1 MAFSLTISKLQRAI
15 ATGFVCLATIVAA
28 STTVRADVIDVD
40 YSSVTDPRVRDAY
53 ATAEAFWE
61 SRIQNYST
69 AMPKAILVQLT
80 KLRIIA
86 LLDVIDGPGQIL
98 GQAGP
103 DAFLTY
109 QSGNL
114 FEPRT
119 FAFPTNA
126 TMTLDIED
134 VDFMAANDLLERVTI
149 HEMGHA
155 LGFGPLWTQNGLV
168 GPLAGVGLTQYIGGE
183 YAIKGYRQD
192 TGSPVL
198 NFVPVEQGGGAG
210 TAGAHWAAVGVFDQ
224 ILTPAFKHDIMV
236 GVLGR
241 VDPASGAIVFGNAFT
256 TNATWGGMADL
267 GWEVEGVNDNAVDPP
282 AGQGTG
288 RWPKRTGSGVDPFGD
303 NEVPVA
309 AGVNFRLQ
317 KVRNSI
323 KLVGGN
329 NDGNN
334 SDTGTTDDE
343 DPYRLRDKRWINKGN
358 VK

>member
-1 MAFSLTISKLQRAI
+1 MAFSLTYSKLQRAVS
-15 ATGFVCLATIVAA
+15 TGFVCLATLLAI
-28 STTVRADVIDVD
+28 STARADVIDVD
-40 YSSVTDPRVRDAY
+40 YSSVVDPRVRAAY

-86 LLDVIDGPGQIL
+86 LADIIDGTAEDGTGPIL

-103 DAFLTY
+103 DAFLTF

-114 FEPRT
+114 FEPRIFT
-119 FAFPTNA
+119 FPTNS
-126 TMTLDIED
+126 TMTIDTED
-134 VDFMAANDLLERVTI
+134 VDFMVRNDLLDRVTI

-155 LGFGPLWTQNGLV
+155 LGFGSLWPQNGLV
-168 GPLAGVGLTQYIGGE
+168 GPLAGVGLPQYIGGE
-183 YAIKGYRQD
+183 FAIKGYRQD

-198 NFVPVEQGGGAG
+198 SFVPIEQGGGAG
-210 TAGAHWAAVGVFDQ
+210 TAGAHWAGVGVFDQ

-236 GVLGR
+236 GILGAF
-241 VDPASGAIVFGNAFT
+241 DPSSGQVVYGNAFT

-267 GWEVEGVNDNAVDPP
+267 GWEVEGVNDNVVDPP

-288 RWPKRTGSGVDPFGD
+288 RWPKRTGSGFDPFGD

-309 AGVNFRLQ
+309 AGVTYRMQ
-317 KVRNSI
+317 KIRSSI
-323 KLVGGN
+323 KLIGGD

-334 SDTGTTDDE
+334 TDTGTVDEE
-343 DPYRLRDKRWINKGN
+343 DPYRLRDKRWINK
-358 VK
+358 